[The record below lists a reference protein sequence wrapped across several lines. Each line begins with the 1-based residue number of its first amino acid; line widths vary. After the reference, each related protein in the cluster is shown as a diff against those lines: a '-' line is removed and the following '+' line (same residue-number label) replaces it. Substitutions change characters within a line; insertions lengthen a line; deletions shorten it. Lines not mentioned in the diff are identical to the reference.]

1 MKKQF
6 SIFILLFFSV
16 VVFAASNKKQEETDL
31 IFQVENNT
39 ATQKSS
45 NGPFGLKMGMTLS
58 DITKACGNS
67 KPTHIEN
74 DAYYVYPVKTHPLFK
89 KYIAYVDDDLGL
101 YCIKAVS
108 DNISTNIILENLAG

>member
-1 MKKQF
+1 
-6 SIFILLFFSV
+6 
-16 VVFAASNKKQEETDL
+16 
-31 IFQVENNT
+31 
-39 ATQKSS
+39 
-45 NGPFGLKMGMTLS
+45 MTLS

>member
-58 DITKACGNS
+58 VLWRA
-67 KPTHIEN
+67 
-74 DAYYVYPVKTHPLFK
+74 
-89 KYIAYVDDDLGL
+89 
-101 YCIKAVS
+101 IK
-108 DNISTNIILENLAG
+108 